1 MFPIG
6 NGEQVYRM
14 FLCLHCVIKLAFCS
28 TEIKNVL
35 KRFSLLKIVV
45 QVSVKTYVPRRTGA
59 STHRGKSFQELRRF
73 YSEKLMKFTLPISLL
88 LKCGMGHCKIL
99 MLVKEHEYRYNVFS
113 CTIFDNKKHSENSLK
128 STIFKNS
135 YWVSRNFKYC
145 MILKPRLN

>member
-1 MFPIG
+1 
-6 NGEQVYRM
+6 
-14 FLCLHCVIKLAFCS
+14 
-28 TEIKNVL
+28 
-35 KRFSLLKIVV
+35 
-45 QVSVKTYVPRRTGA
+45 
-59 STHRGKSFQELRRF
+59 
-73 YSEKLMKFTLPISLL
+73 MKFTLPISLL

-135 YWVSRNFKYC
+135 YWVSRNFKYF